1 MPEEKLEERSMEIR
15 KRQQLIGEVAEEMTT
30 LKIEITEQFEK
41 SLTAIREVKQK
52 NSENH
57 AQNYS
62 CNYTL
67 NYRLFFG

>member
-57 AQNYS
+57 A
-62 CNYTL
+62 
-67 NYRLFFG
+67 

>member
-1 MPEEKLEERSMEIR
+1 MNDVAMPEEKLRERLVEIR

-30 LKIEITEQFEK
+30 LKIEIMEQFEK

-57 AQNYS
+57 A
-62 CNYTL
+62 
-67 NYRLFFG
+67 